1 MTRPLPRDV
10 EDRLR
15 ASTPQPLAGRA
26 LLAKAMEEGIDPPEE
41 LERDVILRGRVHWV
55 YAAAG
60 LGKSWLALW
69 LTKRCIERGQRVV
82 YFDAENGQRTVS
94 ERLGALGVSTEGLD
108 ELLHYYPFPYLTTEP
123 ELVGAYQAMLDEVRP
138 DLIVFDS
145 LVNFLGSTGL
155 EENSNDD
162 LVKWAT
168 AFTRPAREREIACL
182 VLDHTPHDGDHARGA
197 SRKKD
202 EADVMW
208 ALRCALPFDRD
219 QVGSVTLRRDKDRE
233 AWLPE
238 RVGFSVGGTQ
248 DGFIFRRSDGT
259 IEEPNPEDGLTR
271 TERLTLDALRA
282 DFGQEGATASEWR
295 RAAKKR
301 NVSEPSFW
309 RAKRTITPPKK
320 EGLVIVGSDSRFFPV
335 PPPKPP
341 ERDSGESP
349 IDTPDSDNYHEL
361 SNNYHDSGDSGPTI
375 TTITPL
381 KGVSSDSA
389 DSTDESNPPCND
401 TKNRAPLVRAVFDER
416 DNSAIRNLAAY
427 LSGET
432 TLSIL
437 TASVLYVMRGRAK
450 PLNDAE
456 RREWGPVVAMVAEER
471 RNERSRA

>member
-1 MTRPLPRDV
+1 MTARRMPPDV
-10 EDRLR
+10 EARVR

-94 ERLGALGVSTEGLD
+94 ERLQALGVSTEGLD
-108 ELLHYYPFPYLTTEP
+108 DLLYYYPFPYLTTEP
-123 ELVGAYQAMLDEVRP
+123 EVVGAYRAMLDEVRP

-145 LVNFLGSTGL
+145 LVNFLGSSGL

-162 LVKWAT
+162 LVEWAT

-219 QVGSVTLRRDKDRE
+219 RVGSVTLRRDKDRE

-259 IEEPNPEDGLTR
+259 IEEPNAEDGLTR
-271 TERLTLDALRA
+271 TERLTLDALRD
-282 DFGQEGATASEWR
+282 DFSQRGATASEWL
-295 RAAKKR
+295 RAAKKLK
-301 NVSEPSFW
+301 VSEAAFW
-309 RAKRTITPPKK
+309 RAKKAITPPRR
-320 EGLVIVGSDSRFFPV
+320 EGLVIVGSDSRFLPA
-335 PPPKPP
+335 PPPEAPG
-341 ERDSGESP
+341 RDSGESRVGK
-349 IDTPDSDNYHEL
+349 PDQGHYHEL
-361 SNNYHDSGDSGPTI
+361 SNNYHDSSDSGPTI

-389 DSTDESNPPCND
+389 DSGADGHPVQAFLENPPPWLANQLV
-401 TKNRAPLVRAVFDER
+401 KYRADPDRLRNPTCSSISAHVFGT
-416 DNSAIRNLAAY
+416 AARWQ
-427 LSGET
+427 E
-432 TLSIL
+432 
-437 TASVLYVMRGRAK
+437 
-450 PLNDAE
+450 
-456 RREWGPVVAMVAEER
+456 VVPFIEGKL
-471 RNERSRA
+471 